1 MTVETKQGRPG
12 LEARSRAI
20 EAVQRLRP
28 IIEHYREEAE
38 RERRMPSAVVSAMKD
53 EGLFKLW
60 LPREFGGEELDM
72 PSYLEAIQE
81 LSRIDAAAGWTLA
94 NTGTGAI
101 HAAFLPPA
109 GAQEVFGHDE
119 LGCGAV
125 TPNGRA
131 IPVPGGY
138 RISGRWPLVSGCH
151 NASWFAGNC
160 LVFDGQAPRMSPM
173 GTPVFMLAFYK
184 ASDVQIIDTWY
195 STGMRGTGSADFAVE
210 DVFVPAERAHLIFGA
225 QSHVSGALYRLPL
238 ITLHFTASA
247 NICLGI
253 ARASIDAF
261 VELAR
266 SKTPTMS
273 QTPLS
278 ARPTVHA
285 GVARAEATYQ
295 AARALMSEVAR
306 ELMAAAESGGAVS
319 DELEARRRLACVNAA
334 EASERVVD
342 AMYRLGGTTSIQ
354 AGGRLDRC
362 LRDVHTIN
370 QHAAVSPAWWEKT
383 GQFYFGQELGML

>member
-1 MTVETKQGRPG
+1 MTIETRQGG
-12 LEARSRAI
+12 AI

-28 IIEHYREEAE
+28 IIEHYRDEAE
-38 RERRMPSAVVSAMKD
+38 RDRRMPAAVVAAMKD

-60 LPREFGGEELDM
+60 LPREFGGEELEM
-72 PSYLEAIQE
+72 SSYLEAIQE
-81 LSRIDAAAGWTLA
+81 LSRIDASAGWTLA

-109 GAQEVFGHDE
+109 GAQEVFGGDE
-119 LGCGAV
+119 LTSGAI
-125 TPNGRA
+125 TPRGRA

-151 NASWFAGNC
+151 HAGWLGGC
-160 LVFDGQAPRMSPM
+160 CIVFDGEAPRMSPM
-173 GTPVFMLAFYK
+173 GMPAFTLAFFK
-184 ASDVQIIDTWY
+184 AEDVTILDTWH

-210 DVFVPAERAHLIFGA
+210 DVFVPEERTQLIFGA
-225 QSHVSGALYRLPL
+225 RPYLGGALYRLP
-238 ITLHFTASA
+238 IHVLHFTASS

-253 ARASIDAF
+253 ARAAIDAF

-266 SKTPTMS
+266 DKTPTMS
-273 QTPLS
+273 QTTLA

-285 GVARAEATYQ
+285 EVARAEATYA
-295 AARALMSEVAR
+295 AARALMHEVACELMEAVESGSEVPDA
-306 ELMAAAESGGAVS
+306 
-319 DELEARRRLACVNAA
+319 LEAKRRLACLNAA

-342 AMYRLGGTTSIQ
+342 SMFKLGGVSSIE
-354 AGGRLDRC
+354 AGSRLDRC

-370 QHAAVSPAWWEKT
+370 QHAAVSPAWWEST
-383 GQFYFGQELGML
+383 GRFYFGQPLGML